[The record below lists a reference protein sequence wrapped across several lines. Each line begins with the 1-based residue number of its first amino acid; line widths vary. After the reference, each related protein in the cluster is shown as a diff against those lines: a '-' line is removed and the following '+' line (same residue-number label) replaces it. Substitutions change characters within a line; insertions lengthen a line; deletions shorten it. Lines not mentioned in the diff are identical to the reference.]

1 MTLPGILR
9 MDPKFLLQRK
19 AMSLQRNG
27 YRKILYFQK
36 ITISYA
42 SNRVLF
48 GKEISQLNVAKLSA
62 FYKEPFYDWKHGIQ
76 RFKRH
81 AASAIHKNAEIL
93 KYIIKMS
100 RLISS

>member
-1 MTLPGILR
+1 
-9 MDPKFLLQRK
+9 MDPKFLLQKK

-48 GKEISQLNVAKLSA
+48 GKEISQLNVAKFQHFTKSLSMIGSM
-62 FYKEPFYDWKHGIQ
+62 E
-76 RFKRH
+76 FKGLRDMRQVQ
-81 AASAIHKNAEIL
+81 
-93 KYIIKMS
+93 YIKMLM
-100 RLISS
+100 LI